1 MRKKSVVHLLILTL
15 LIQIVLNMAHPV
27 TPVLIRTLGLPSIM
41 FGIFFASMSLG
52 NFFFSPIWGGLSD
65 TGGRIRYL
73 VMGLFGY
80 GVSQIGFGFV
90 RNPFLIVIFR
100 VLGGAFVTSYLTV
113 SLAYLTDIT
122 TKENRLKYMSYYA
135 GANTIGSALGSLLGG
150 VLGNTNYK
158 ITFLWQFI
166 LATVFSIALYAMLGE
181 TIEKKKTKAKIK
193 FNSFSFKKY
202 GDMLNK
208 NLIVV
213 MVLIMMFYFSSTGYN
228 SSINYYIES
237 ILNLPPTFNGIF
249 LSIAGIIGF
258 LANIL
263 ITPVIGRRVKSDVSF
278 KYITLLLAIC
288 MFIVG
293 VSKNLIVFFA
303 AIILF
308 VAIASIYVPIQQN
321 IITTLAKDNYGT
333 LMGLQNSAKA
343 VGMVGGSLFAG
354 AIFDFGAKLPFIAAA
369 IMLFI
374 GFMILANI
382 KIEVK

>member
-65 TGGRIRYL
+65 IGGRIRYL

-90 RNPFLIVIFR
+90 KNPFLIVIFR
-100 VLGGAFVTSYLTV
+100 ILGGAFVTSYLTV

-166 LATVFSIALYAMLGE
+166 LATVLSIALYAMLGE

-208 NLIVV
+208 NLVVV

>member
-65 TGGRIRYL
+65 IGGRIRYL

-90 RNPFLIVIFR
+90 KNPFLIVIFR
-100 VLGGAFVTSYLTV
+100 ILGGAFVTSYLTV

-166 LATVFSIALYAMLGE
+166 LATVLSIALYAMLGE

-202 GDMLNK
+202 EDMLNK

-374 GFMILANI
+374 GFMILVNI

>member
-1 MRKKSVVHLLILTL
+1 MSFIPSARTEKSD
-15 LIQIVLNMAHPV
+15 PV
-27 TPVLIRTLGLPSIM
+27 EI
-41 FGIFFASMSLG
+41 IFIPISFH
-52 NFFFSPIWGGLSD
+52 FFIS
-65 TGGRIRYL
+65 
-73 VMGLFGY
+73 
-80 GVSQIGFGFV
+80 
-90 RNPFLIVIFR
+90 
-100 VLGGAFVTSYLTV
+100 SY
-113 SLAYLTDIT
+113 
-122 TKENRLKYMSYYA
+122 
-135 GANTIGSALGSLLGG
+135 
-150 VLGNTNYK
+150 
-158 ITFLWQFI
+158 W
-166 LATVFSIALYAMLGE
+166 
-181 TIEKKKTKAKIK
+181 
-193 FNSFSFKKY
+193 
-202 GDMLNK
+202 
-208 NLIVV
+208 
-213 MVLIMMFYFSSTGYN
+213 STGYN

>member
-65 TGGRIRYL
+65 IGGRIRYL

-202 GDMLNK
+202 EDMLNK

-293 VSKNLIVFFA
+293 GSKNLIVFFA

>member
-65 TGGRIRYL
+65 IGGRIRYL

-166 LATVFSIALYAMLGE
+166 LAIVLSIALYAMLGE